1 MNLHSKFTRIIA
13 LALALSIP
21 FSTGAFAQTKHL
33 KTDANGRIVPVV
45 GDIKMSPEQQIEL
58 GRKAAAEAERQLPIL
73 PESSPVTKY
82 VQQLGAKLA
91 AKAPGYKWP
100 YYFKVV
106 NQKEINA
113 FALPGGPMYVN
124 LGTIQQADE
133 SELAGVMAHELSHV
147 VMQHSAREA
156 SKSQGIQVLGALGAV
171 LAGAVLGNGMA
182 GQLAQVGIQVGASG
196 VVMKYSREA
205 ETEADLVGA
214 QIMYDAGYDPYS
226 MVEFFQK
233 LSDQSGGSGGPQFLS
248 DHPNPGNRAQT
259 VAQAI
264 RKFPKNQ
271 FARSDSPEFV
281 SMKQIADGMKPLTAQ
296 QIAQLQKSGTINNG
310 RNDVRTET
318 VGMNPVDRNNAIPSR
333 SMSDLN
339 QGNFKI
345 RYPSNWKVN
354 GNQSTSIVIAPE
366 AWVASDAIA
375 YGVTILAAK
384 SNSSTPLDDI
394 TFRVIESL
402 KQSNP
407 GIRTA
412 GNPQPVK
419 VNGRNG
425 RSIDLLAVSPI
436 RDQAGGKLQE
446 RNWLVAVED
455 GSNSAL
461 VLVFTSP
468 DQDFDKLRPTYEAM
482 LRSLHLE

>member
-1 MNLHSKFTRIIA
+1 MNLHSNFTRLIA
-13 LALALSIP
+13 LALALSMP

-33 KTDANGRIVPVV
+33 KTDASGRIVPVV
-45 GDIKMSPEQQIEL
+45 GDIKMTPEQQIEL

-82 VQQLGAKLA
+82 VQQLGMKLA

-182 GQLAQVGIQVGASG
+182 GQLAQLGIQVGASG

-214 QIMYDAGYDPYS
+214 QIMYDAGYDPYA

-233 LSDQSGGSGGPQFLS
+233 LSDQAGGGGPQFLS

-264 RKFPKNQ
+264 RKFPKKQ
-271 FARSDSPEFV
+271 FARSDSSEFI
-281 SMKQIADGMKPLTAQ
+281 SMKRIADGMKPLTAE
-296 QIAQLQKSGTINNG
+296 QIAQRQKSGAVNNG
-310 RNDVRTET
+310 RTEPVSMDPVGHNDV
-318 VGMNPVDRNNAIPSR
+318 MPSR
-333 SMSDLN
+333 SMVDLN
-339 QGNFKI
+339 QGNFQI

-354 GNQSTSIVIAPE
+354 GDQSSSIVIAPE
-366 AWVASDAIA
+366 AGVSQNAIA
-375 YGVTILAAK
+375 YGVTIQQAK
-384 SNSSTPLDDI
+384 ADSSMSLDEI
-394 TFRVIESL
+394 TSRVIESL

-407 GIRTA
+407 GIRAA
-412 GNPQPVK
+412 GSPQSIK
-419 VNGRNG
+419 VNGRSG
-425 RSIDLLAVSPI
+425 RSVDLLATSPI
-436 RDQAGGKLQE
+436 RSQSGGQLQE
-446 RNWLVAVED
+446 RDWLVTVEN
-455 GSNSAL
+455 GSNSAV

-482 LRSLHLE
+482 LKSLHLE